1 MGRSLRR
8 LAMRFNYKKMISPL
22 SILALW
28 EIIGRFIWIDPFFF
42 PPPTAMLRELYAM
55 TITGEVF
62 PHIGISIVRAL
73 SGYIL
78 AAFAGLT
85 LGLLV
90 AWSRVVENIAD
101 PLIELVRPISTFA
114 LVPVMFVWFGIG
126 NGSKIAI
133 IFKACFFP
141 IVLNTI
147 AGIKG
152 VDKKLIQAAKSL
164 GAEGMQLWIKVLIP
178 AALPMIITGLRISTA
193 MSMLAIVGVE
203 MIAADSG
210 IGFLVIDAQRT
221 FATARMFAGIIV
233 ISLLG
238 FTFDR
243 IARFVENRILV
254 WHTETSLSGRMT

>member
-1 MGRSLRR
+1 MK
-8 LAMRFNYKKMISPL
+8 FNYKKMISPVCVML
-22 SILALW
+22 LW
-28 EIIGRFIWIDPFFF
+28 EFIGRVIWVDPFFF
-42 PPPTAMLRELYAM
+42 PPPTEMLKELYAM

-62 PHIGISIVRAL
+62 PHIGISIIRAL

-78 AAFAGLT
+78 AAIVGLA

-90 AWSRVVENIAD
+90 AWSTIVENIAD
-101 PLIELVRPISTFA
+101 PLIELIRPISTFA
-114 LVPVMFVWFGIG
+114 LVPVMFIWFGIG
-126 NGSKIAI
+126 DGSKIAI

-152 VDKKLIQAAKSL
+152 VDKKLIQAARSL
-164 GAEGMQLWIKVLIP
+164 GANGLQLWIKVLIP
-178 AALPMIITGLRISTA
+178 AALPMIVTGMRISTA

-203 MIAADSG
+203 MLAADSG

-221 FATARMFAGIIV
+221 FATSRMFAGIIV

-243 IARFVENRILV
+243 ITRLVESRILA
-254 WHTETSLSGRMT
+254 WHTETSLSGGMS